1 VLSPV
6 PSPLSPDSSPLGEV
20 VLLFLRLGAT
30 AFGGPAAHIALMRQE
45 VVERRRWISDAE
57 FLDLL
62 AASQLIP
69 GPNSTELALHIG
81 HRRAGRLGMCAAGAA
96 FILPAALMTLGLA
109 MLYARYQRTPQLA
122 WLAAGIAP
130 VIVAI
135 IAHAIWELGQSALRR
150 LDALLLAVAAAIGSI
165 AGLDEVAVLM
175 GGGAAM
181 LAVRGNRSAPAAFAL
196 STPLVSAA
204 MMPLT
209 LGSLALVF
217 LKIGAILFGSGYVL
231 VALLDA
237 NLVQHRGWLTE
248 RQLLDAV
255 AIGQMTPGPVL
266 STATF
271 IGYLLSGGSGAVVA
285 TCAIFAPGFIFVLL
299 TNPVLPR
306 LRQSAAIGAFLDGAI
321 AASLG
326 LMAAVVWT
334 LAETAIA
341 SPLSALIAF
350 VALSALLRLRVNAT
364 WLILA
369 GAAIGWIG
377 RG

>member
-1 VLSPV
+1 VTSSRLS
-6 PSPLSPDSSPLGEV
+6 EV
-20 VLLFLRLGAT
+20 VRLFLRLGAT

-45 VVERRRWISDAE
+45 VVERRAWLSDAE

-96 FILPAALMTLGLA
+96 FILPAAIITLGLA
-109 MLYARYQRTPQLA
+109 ILYVRYQRRPEVA

-130 VIVAI
+130 VILAI
-135 IAHAIWELGQSALRR
+135 IADAIWQLGRTALRR
-150 LDALLLAVAAAIGSI
+150 ADALLIAVLAAVAAV
-165 AGLDEVAVLM
+165 AGVDEVAVLF
-175 GGGAAM
+175 GGGAVL
-181 LAVRGNRSAPAAFAL
+181 LAVRRRHAAPAAFLL
-196 STPLVSAA
+196 SVPASGAA
-204 MMPLT
+204 ALT
-209 LGSLALVF
+209 LPALALVF
-217 LKIGAILFGSGYVL
+217 LKIGAVLFGSGYVL
-231 VALLDA
+231 VALLDD
-237 NLVQHRGWLTE
+237 NLVQHRGWLTGE
-248 RQLLDAV
+248 QLLDAV
-255 AIGQMTPGPVL
+255 AVGQLTPGPVL

-271 IGYLLSGGSGAVVA
+271 IGYVLAGTSGAIVA
-285 TCAIFAPGFIFVLL
+285 TCAIFLPAFVFVLL

-306 LRQSAAIGAFLDGAI
+306 LRRSAPVGAFLDGAI

-334 LAETAIA
+334 LAESAITGPFA
-341 SPLSALIAF
+341 ALVAF
-350 VALSALLRLRVNAT
+350 VSLLALLTLRLNAT

-369 GAAIGWIG
+369 GAIAGYLM